1 MDLQLEGKT
10 ALVTGG
16 SRGIG
21 KAIARELALEGVD
34 VAIMAR
40 GREALEATAAELGA
54 ETGRRIVALPGDTGD
69 DESVRRVV
77 AAAVEH
83 LGRLDILVNNAAYQ
97 AGGSPPLADIR
108 DDEVWAH
115 LNVKLLGYL
124 RCARAVAPHM
134 AAHGWGRI
142 VNISGIL
149 ARSAGVTV
157 TSVRNAAIVALA
169 KNLSVELGPQGI
181 SVTTVH
187 PGWTR
192 TENTP
197 EAAVRQ
203 MPNGNALRRVI
214 EARDVAAVV
223 TFLCSPRAVAINGDV
238 IAAGGGVGS
247 AIYY

>member
-21 KAIARELALEGVD
+21 KAIARELAREGVD

-40 GREALEATAAELGA
+40 GREALEATAAEVAA
-54 ETGRRIVALPGDTGD
+54 ETGRRIVALPGDTGED
-69 DESVRRVV
+69 ASVRRVV
-77 AAAVEH
+77 AAAVDH
-83 LGRLDILVNNAAYQ
+83 LGRLDILVNNAAY
-97 AGGSPPLADIR
+97 AGASPPLADIR
-108 DDEVWAH
+108 DDEVWAD
-115 LNVKLLGYL
+115 LNVKVLGYL
-124 RCARAVAPHM
+124 RCARAAAPSM
-134 AAHGWGRI
+134 AANGWGRI
-142 VNISGIL
+142 VNIGGIL
-149 ARSAGVTV
+149 ARTTGATL
-157 TSVRNAAIVALA
+157 TSLRNVAVVALA

-181 SVTTVH
+181 SVTAVH

-192 TENTP
+192 TEKTP

-238 IAAGGGVGS
+238 IVAGGGVGT